1 MNNNN
6 NNNVRNGNNT
16 TQACAACKYQRR
28 KCAPDCILAPYFP
41 HDRQRQF
48 LNAHKLFGVSNITKI
63 IKFLEPHQKDQAMRS
78 IIYQSDMRANDPVGG
93 CYRYIQ
99 ELHYQIEYHRAQLEL
114 VLHNLAVLRVQAHQ
128 QQQQQQQHNVYG
140 PTLTNV
146 NVGMNGEDVV
156 SAGELGDPLG
166 LYNAEA
172 AQNHYHYFQQVPQHE
187 QYIMLQESNCS
198 NDNNNTMLQDHV
210 NSWAM
215 QNSMSLSS
223 LSLHGQSSNASLGDE
238 YDHRSMLEMPSED
251 QNDIGFEVEDLPHHS
266 EDGVLFK
273 IDEAVINAETDSIQ
287 QAQDHDLKGAAT
299 LFSLTNCNS

>member
-6 NNNVRNGNNT
+6 NNFRNGNNT

-63 IKFLEPHQKDQAMRS
+63 IKVLEPHEKDQAMRT

-99 ELHYQIEYHRAQLEL
+99 VLHNQIEYHRTELEL
-114 VLHNLAVLRVQAHQ
+114 VLQNLAILRAQAHHQ
-128 QQQQQQQHNVYG
+128 QQHPQHVYD

-146 NVGMNGEDVV
+146 NVGINGEDVM
-156 SAGELGDPLG
+156 SAGELGDPLSF
-166 LYNAEA
+166 YNSAA
-172 AQNHYHYFQQVPQHE
+172 AQNHYHYIQQVPQQE
-187 QYIMLQESNCS
+187 QYIMLQESNENNCS
-198 NDNNNTMLQDHV
+198 NNNNNTMLQDHV

-223 LSLHGQSSNASLGDE
+223 LSLQGQSSNASLGDE

-251 QNDIGFEVEDLPHHS
+251 RNDIRFEVEDLGHHRF
-266 EDGVLFK
+266 V
-273 IDEAVINAETDSIQ
+273 
-287 QAQDHDLKGAAT
+287 DH
-299 LFSLTNCNS
+299 